1 MALYVLYEQKMKAR
15 ETKESIITTVTKLIK
30 AELRDLDKMN
40 KVYSTFD
47 ELFDIKDQKEWVP
60 KTLQLL
66 LGYLTPS
73 ELEQVIIISF
83 FYFFF

>member
-1 MALYVLYEQKMKAR
+1 MTLYILYEQKRKAG
-15 ETKESIITTVTKLIK
+15 ETKEPIITAVAKLIK

-66 LGYLTPS
+66 LSYLIPS
-73 ELEQVIIISF
+73 ELEQVIVISF
-83 FYFFF
+83 CYFFF

>member
-1 MALYVLYEQKMKAR
+1 MTLYISYEQKRKAG
-15 ETKESIITTVTKLIK
+15 ETKEPIITAVAKLIK

-66 LGYLTPS
+66 LSYLIPS
-73 ELEQVIIISF
+73 ELEQVIVISF
-83 FYFFF
+83 CYFFF